1 MQTRRFNL
9 LQQDRYNLTATD
21 DLVEAVKLPSAIPF
35 GDELWNVKIVKLKTG
50 LSRTTLYK
58 YVKLGL
64 FPRQRQL
71 GPGRVAW
78 RASDVR
84 DWIESRPEWRG
95 AFGSNASRASRP
107 NASSRGTAAIIRP
120 VAHQYPPLL

>member
-1 MQTRRFNL
+1 MQTRRVNL
-9 LQQDRYNLTATD
+9 LHQDQYDLAATN
-21 DLVEAVKLPSAIPF
+21 DLADVVHRPLAAPL
-35 GDELWNVKIVKLKTG
+35 GDELWSVKIVKMKTG

-84 DWIESRPEWRG
+84 DWIESRPE
-95 AFGSNASRASRP
+95 
-107 NASSRGTAAIIRP
+107 
-120 VAHQYPPLL
+120 L

>member
-9 LQQDRYNLTATD
+9 LQQDQYEVVATD
-21 DLVEAVKLPSAIPF
+21 DLADPAHRLLARPL
-35 GDELWNVKIVKLKTG
+35 GDEFWSVKIVKIKTG

-58 YVKLGL
+58 YIKLGL

-84 DWIESRPEWRG
+84 DWIESRPE
-95 AFGSNASRASRP
+95 
-107 NASSRGTAAIIRP
+107 
-120 VAHQYPPLL
+120 

>member
-1 MQTRRFNL
+1 MQTRRFKL
-9 LQQDRYNLTATD
+9 LQKDQTALAATD
-21 DLVEAVKLPSAIPF
+21 TLAVASHRSLAAPDC
-35 GDELWNVKIVKLKTG
+35 DEFWSVKIVKTKTG

-58 YVKLGL
+58 YINLGL

-84 DWIESRPEWRG
+84 DWIESRPE
-95 AFGSNASRASRP
+95 
-107 NASSRGTAAIIRP
+107 
-120 VAHQYPPLL
+120 